1 MDILLHFFPSSF
13 SLLSIFGSFYW
24 HVPKLTDFFSLPVS
38 SLLTSPLKVF
48 FVSVI
53 IVFIS
58 SICFD
63 TFLAFL
69 FLCLHYP
76 PKLVCCTFPTSVVS
90 MFIVDIINFWC
101 DNSKIST
108 ISEYGMDVFSES
120 PVVFGAGG
128 GAASWLLSSIN
139 FLLLLL
145 QPFQGFYNQFYILN
159 LSLVG
164 IFRKVI
170 LDIREGNGNP
180 LQYSRLENPMDGGA
194 W

>member
-48 FVSVI
+48 FVSFI

-63 TFLAFL
+63 TFLEFL

-108 ISEYGMDVFSES
+108 VSEYGMDVFSES
-120 PVVFGAGG
+120 PVVFWGG
-128 GAASWLLSSIN
+128 GVWGGSSFLTSKQHQLPSVASPAIPR
-139 FLLLLL
+139 FL
-145 QPFQGFYNQFYILN
+145 QPILYIKSVSGWN
-159 LSLVG
+159 
-164 IFRKVI
+164 I
-170 LDIREGNGNP
+170 
-180 LQYSRLENPMDGGA
+180 
-194 W
+194 